1 MAKRLKDLGDW
12 TLASTE
18 PAFSEPSTPTRRTR
32 RGASEPA
39 EEGIKLARESDGTTL
54 KKGDCILISGKPKKV
69 ETDGD
74 SYHAVI
80 VDICTG
86 IHKYLEI
93 LVAPLVRPNEESG
106 EKDAK
111 DENNEKDEN
120 EPNSGNEKG
129 EDAREVTP
137 DHEEFHPAELLLTSE
152 VNDVL
157 LRDVVE
163 KVQVLSETQFAEL
176 GGKTRE
182 NTNDVIGSSIFLCC
196 RATDRYAE
204 KFSTKF
210 DFSAWHDL
218 LMKSSSRAIE
228 FVAEKTSIIVSP
240 VKKRAPPKPIHERA
254 PKTTPQRKRYVMSDS
269 DLSSTDTERD
279 FTSDESDDED
289 AKPARRG
296 RPPNSAKKG
305 ARGRPSAANSPKKRA
320 RDNTRAGE
328 AAQQAIDVL
337 SPRKRGFKVKSGSSL
352 AQLPSWSRDQ
362 SGKPGSAAQEAFR
375 ELKEK
380 LHLSTRVA
388 SLPCREEQFAH
399 VYTELESA
407 LREKAGCC
415 IYLSGTPGTG
425 KTATVREVVG
435 ALHESAAEGYTDAF
449 EYLEI
454 NCLQLLSPGAAYEKL
469 YEHISGI
476 KVTPANANLLLEA
489 HFKKAAKDAP
499 GKSLVVLVDELDQLL
514 TKAQTVLYNLFNWP
528 TYEQSRLIV
537 VAVANTMDLP
547 EKALTNKTASRL
559 GLRRYAFR
567 GYTEEELGIII
578 AHRLTLLSETNK
590 RTVEILPDAMRF
602 ASKKVSRVT
611 GDARQALSICRRA
624 VEIAENDYLHEDGAR
639 DSELPPEQQ
648 KYAVRIPHISR
659 AIAETVNS
667 PMAQA
672 VAGLPFAAKLLLA
685 AVLLQVRRSGRGET
699 LLGDVIDEMRSQL
712 QLLTRQG
719 ASHALKPLGQAET
732 YVSLLYGQNPASGQ
746 AGVRLPELT
755 QIVAE
760 LVEQGI
766 LAQSPVA
773 SMRHR
778 SVRLTLPQDEAMS
791 ALKSDPDIAAML

>member
-1 MAKRLKDLGDW
+1 
-12 TLASTE
+12 
-18 PAFSEPSTPTRRTR
+18 
-32 RGASEPA
+32 
-39 EEGIKLARESDGTTL
+39 
-54 KKGDCILISGKPKKV
+54 
-69 ETDGD
+69 
-74 SYHAVI
+74 
-80 VDICTG
+80 
-86 IHKYLEI
+86 
-93 LVAPLVRPNEESG
+93 
-106 EKDAK
+106 
-111 DENNEKDEN
+111 
-120 EPNSGNEKG
+120 
-129 EDAREVTP
+129 
-137 DHEEFHPAELLLTSE
+137 
-152 VNDVL
+152 
-157 LRDVVE
+157 
-163 KVQVLSETQFAEL
+163 
-176 GGKTRE
+176 
-182 NTNDVIGSSIFLCC
+182 
-196 RATDRYAE
+196 
-204 KFSTKF
+204 
-210 DFSAWHDL
+210 
-218 LMKSSSRAIE
+218 MKSLSRAIE
-228 FVAEKTSIIVSP
+228 FVAEKTLIIVSP

-269 DLSSTDTERD
+269 DLSLTDTERD
-279 FTSDESDDED
+279 FTLDESDDED

-296 RPPNSAKKG
+296 RPPKLAKKG
-305 ARGRPSAANSPKKRA
+305 ARGRPLAANSPKKTGA
-320 RDNTRAGE
+320 AGE

-337 SPRKRGFKVKSGSSL
+337 SPRKRGFKVKSGSLL

-388 SLPCREEQFAH
+388 LLPCREEQFAH

-407 LREKAGCC
+407 LREKTGCC

-454 NCLQLLSPGAAYEKL
+454 NCLQLLLPGAAYEKL

-514 TKAQTVLYNLFNWP
+514 TKSQTVLYNLFNWP
-528 TYEQSRLIV
+528 TYEQLRLIV

-547 EKALTNKTASRL
+547 EMAFTNKTASRL
-559 GLRRYAFR
+559 GDLRRYAFR
-567 GYTEEELGIII
+567 GYTEAELGIII

-602 ASKKVSRVT
+602 ALKKVSRVT

-624 VEIAENDYLHEDGAR
+624 VEIAENDYLHEDGVR
-639 DSELPPEQQ
+639 DLELPPEQQ

-685 AVLLQVRRSGRGET
+685 AVLLQVRRLGRGEA

-712 QLLTRQG
+712 QLLTGQG

-732 YVSLLYGQNPASGQ
+732 YVLLLYGQNPALGQ

-766 LAQSPVA
+766 LVQLPVA

-778 SVRLTLPQDEAMS
+778 SVSLTLSQDDVML
-791 ALKSDPDIAAML
+791 ALKLDPDIAAML